1 MIKCLILNISVT
13 LICNILCTCIILN
26 FNDKNT
32 KKTIDTITQRTCE
45 PWDDCK

>member
-1 MIKCLILNISVT
+1 MIKYLILNIVVT
-13 LICNILCTCIILN
+13 ILCTCIILN

-32 KKTIDTITQRTCE
+32 KKTIDIVTQRTCE